1 MVTHRLRLLPLLL
14 LPYLPF
20 SHASEQPAHWL
31 DSYKQKDATLFNDQG
46 YRTKRYRAPTPE
58 RAEGA
63 ATLTTTELQA
73 LRKTQPGLS
82 LIDVQPQPWQ
92 AGRFLLKS
100 PRQNIIGSVW
110 LPNVGYGEP
119 SDNWLTYLQRE
130 LARLSNN
137 DKQHP
142 MVFYCR
148 ADCWM
153 SWNAVKRAHLL
164 GYQQLYWYR
173 NGIDGWQEA
182 QLPMVDASPVAWP

>member
-1 MVTHRLRLLPLLL
+1 MLTPRLRLLPLLL

-20 SHASEQPAHWL
+20 SHAGEQPAHWL
-31 DSYKQKDATLFNDQG
+31 DSYKQDDATLFNDQG
-46 YRTKRYRAPTPE
+46 YRIKRYRAPTPGQ
-58 RAEGA
+58 AEGA
-63 ATLTTTELQA
+63 TTLTTSELQT
-73 LRKTQPGLS
+73 LYKTHPSLS

-92 AGRFLLKS
+92 AGRFILKS
-100 PRQNIIGSVW
+100 PRQHITGSTW
-110 LPNVGYGEP
+110 LPNVGFGEP
-119 SDNWLTYLQRE
+119 SENWQQYFKRE

-153 SWNAVKRAHLL
+153 SWNAAKRAHLL

-182 QLPMVDASPVAWP
+182 QLPMVDATPVAWP